1 MASTFPEDIVA
12 RYKRL
17 MTDTSST
24 ISSEEVLEI
33 LRAASEYLAAATSV
47 LGVANALD
55 PATVRETRVGLR
67 NAARSL
73 LGRAGGLDVTAQRA
87 LEQFINEQPEFL
99 TDNYKFTQDFF
110 SSNLDLWTLNLARFY
125 NLPNLNFLEIGSFEG
140 FSTCWL
146 LKNVLTSDSSRL
158 TCIDTFDF
166 AGQGPFSRQHRP
178 SETMSIEERFDFNIK
193 LTGSAHKVR
202 KIVGLSREALRSL
215 PFDEFD
221 FIYIDGSHVAA
232 DVLEDAVL
240 SWPLLKSGG
249 LMTFDDYEWQKDP
262 SVLRR
267 PGIAIDAFLNV
278 FRTRYRLIHKAYQI
292 SVEKLETN

>member
-1 MASTFPEDIVA
+1 MASAFPQDIVA

-17 MTDTSST
+17 MTDTSAT
-24 ISSEEVLEI
+24 ISSEEVMEI
-33 LRAASEYLAAATSV
+33 LRATREYLAAATSV
-47 LGVANALD
+47 LADKVD
-55 PATVRETRVGLR
+55 PAIVRETRVELR
-67 NAARSL
+67 SAAKSL

-99 TDNYKFTQDFF
+99 TDDYKFTRDFF
-110 SSNLDLWTLNLARFY
+110 TSNLDVWSQNLARFR
-125 NLPNLNFLEIGSFEG
+125 NLPDLHFLEIGSFEG
-140 FSTCWL
+140 CSSCWL

-166 AGQGPFSRQHRP
+166 AGQGPFSRQHRA
-178 SETMSIEERFDFNIK
+178 SETMSIEERFDYNIK

-202 KIVGLSREALRSL
+202 KIVGFSREALRSL

-262 SVLRR
+262 DVLRC
-267 PGIAIDAFLNV
+267 PGIAIDAFLDV
-278 FRTRYRLIHKAYQI
+278 FRTRYRLIHKDYQVSI
-292 SVEKLETN
+292 EKLEN